1 MPYTTSYD
9 LPDGTTLTV
18 ELNSPTLQQMITNDP
33 AMAPIVPEKWTREG
47 WIECCHASA
56 VSLVDSGIARDVRF
70 RRASNSRY
78 DLKIVEEVTDPA
90 RRYDLM
96 SKALGLI
103 ESRDTREW
111 ITYNSCDANVPAR
124 LGHWLSY

>member
-1 MPYTTSYD
+1 MPHTTYG

-33 AMAPIVPEKWTREG
+33 AMASIVPEKWTREG

-78 DLKIVEEVTDPA
+78 DVKIVEEVTDTE
-90 RRYDLM
+90 RKQEL
-96 SKALGLI
+96 LQQL
-103 ESRDTREW
+103 RD
-111 ITYNSCDANVPAR
+111 
-124 LGHWLSY
+124 